1 MAKVALQNLSPMTK
15 RPSPIKGDATKFV
28 INHWLKPVAWLVLEH
43 IPLLLTNGLMCDIM
57 LASHRKAHIFCSN
70 AEQNFQGGA

>member
-1 MAKVALQNLSPMTK
+1 M
-15 RPSPIKGDATKFV
+15 
-28 INHWLKPVAWLVLEH
+28 AWLVLEH